1 VNGRDR
7 KVAAI
12 GVILLLIT
20 GMGILLYPADETDA
34 DESTEV
40 TDITYTVTWST
51 SSDTI
56 TDTQFVDRD
65 GWQKDYSLHMGAD
78 VWIEKVTI
86 SIDWQESF
94 NPQGILLSWNW
105 SDRIEASV
113 AIDELQFS
121 RSISGYNRIEITA
134 SNGAIQETS
143 IKAEEREDIESW
155 IQDQTTDK
163 LSCVIDL
170 SITPK
175 PWPFDRGNDVV
186 IRITSYYR
194 IPSIITL

>member
-1 VNGRDR
+1 MNERDR

-12 GVILLLIT
+12 GIILLFVT
-20 GMGILLYPADETDA
+20 GMGILLYPADETDG
-34 DESTEV
+34 DESTGAI
-40 TDITYTVTWST
+40 DIAYTVTWSA

-65 GWQKDYSLHMGAD
+65 GWQKTYLLHMEAD
-78 VWIEKVTI
+78 AWIEEVMI

-94 NPQGILLSWNW
+94 HPQGLLLSWNW
-105 SDRIEASV
+105 SDRIDASV

-134 SNGAIQETS
+134 SNEALQETS

-155 IQDQTTDK
+155 IKDQTTDK
-163 LSCVIDL
+163 ISCFIDL

-175 PWPFDRGNDVV
+175 PWPFDR
-186 IRITSYYR
+186 
-194 IPSIITL
+194 